1 MRMPGMIR
9 PQGVAMPPP
18 GFPGMFPPGFVGGKT
33 CLFIVSPVLTNA
45 MAAYVI
51 IKNETIDTV
60 LIKTLAF
67 FIHLFYFKQ
76 IDIEAIFQQYHN
88 QV

>member
-51 IKNETIDTV
+51 IKIETTISQSSLRVITFKRMHCWKNTV
-60 LIKTLAF
+60 
-67 FIHLFYFKQ
+67 
-76 IDIEAIFQQYHN
+76 
-88 QV
+88 